1 MTSYYKANKNRSQN
15 RKSWSIMFRH
25 PLRKDAKGRSGLKVR
40 RGLGTESPIEAEALV
55 QQMNQLL
62 EDESYWSVSSKQR
75 ALQEFDERIVAAF
88 YDYLEP
94 KKGPD
99 PLELRE
105 RILPLPT
112 TAEGFA
118 KVQLIGT
125 TGAGKTTLLRQLI
138 GTHPEKER
146 FPSTSAAKTTVCDM
160 EIILKE
166 QPTYEAVVTFFSYD
180 KIRMY
185 IEECVMN
192 CGKSYVK
199 KENEQTITRHLLEH
213 TDQRFR
219 LSYILGN
226 LTPKKTTSLL
236 RSNSSSY
243 SNSKTITDQSRI
255 QISEQER
262 KQMEDTLAHF
272 INEIKQ
278 SADESY
284 DEAMEYISSRAE
296 IIEDMEEAL
305 ELKFEE
311 VWKDSTGYCNVVEQ
325 IMNEVEKR
333 FSYVPD
339 GKWEYNSQ
347 EWPLYWTFSTENR
360 VDFIEGMKQMSS
372 NHANFFGK
380 LITPLV
386 QGIRIKGPFIP
397 NWYKGGVPKLVLMDG
412 EGLGHQAGGSIS
424 TILSKKMDDVDAIL
438 LVDNAQSPMISEPI
452 NALKHMVTTGH
463 TSKLHICFTH
473 FDEVKGDNLPEISD
487 KENHVI
493 GSLENALDEIGKKL
507 GPNAQRYL
515 IKQMENETLFF
526 LGGIHEMIHET
537 DEYTNDQLI
546 RLVEALQRS
555 IEEPEP
561 SETFPIYNGTTAAL
575 AIQQGA
581 KDFYKQWN
589 SILNLSQDK
598 SLKEHWKR
606 IQALNRRFAELNEDE
621 YDGLRPLAD
630 MIMMLRENLFT
641 AILDEPVGWTA
652 PNASDDMKQ
661 SSIDQIAG
669 EFNKNLHDYIVS
681 NTWNSQMTEWVHA
694 YQLSGTGSTKVRA
707 KEIQSIYKTTIP
719 EPYEFHSQ
727 SNIVYEIYKILK
739 QSIEDCGGRMTD

>member
-1 MTSYYKANKNRSQN
+1 
-15 RKSWSIMFRH
+15 
-25 PLRKDAKGRSGLKVR
+25 
-40 RGLGTESPIEAEALV
+40 
-55 QQMNQLL
+55 
-62 EDESYWSVSSKQR
+62 
-75 ALQEFDERIVAAF
+75 
-88 YDYLEP
+88 
-94 KKGPD
+94 
-99 PLELRE
+99 
-105 RILPLPT
+105 
-112 TAEGFA
+112 
-118 KVQLIGT
+118 
-125 TGAGKTTLLRQLI
+125 
-138 GTHPEKER
+138 
-146 FPSTSAAKTTVCDM
+146 
-160 EIILKE
+160 
-166 QPTYEAVVTFFSYD
+166 
-180 KIRMY
+180 
-185 IEECVMN
+185 
-192 CGKSYVK
+192 
-199 KENEQTITRHLLEH
+199 
-213 TDQRFR
+213 
-219 LSYILGN
+219 
-226 LTPKKTTSLL
+226 
-236 RSNSSSY
+236 
-243 SNSKTITDQSRI
+243 
-255 QISEQER
+255 
-262 KQMEDTLAHF
+262 
-272 INEIKQ
+272 
-278 SADESY
+278 
-284 DEAMEYISSRAE
+284 
-296 IIEDMEEAL
+296 
-305 ELKFEE
+305 
-311 VWKDSTGYCNVVEQ
+311 
-325 IMNEVEKR
+325 
-333 FSYVPD
+333 
-339 GKWEYNSQ
+339 
-347 EWPLYWTFSTENR
+347 
-360 VDFIEGMKQMSS
+360 
-372 NHANFFGK
+372 
-380 LITPLV
+380 
-386 QGIRIKGPFIP
+386 
-397 NWYKGGVPKLVLMDG
+397 
-412 EGLGHQAGGSIS
+412 
-424 TILSKKMDDVDAIL
+424 
-438 LVDNAQSPMISEPI
+438 
-452 NALKHMVTTGH
+452 MVTTGH

>member
-1 MTSYYKANKNRSQN
+1 
-15 RKSWSIMFRH
+15 MFRH

-40 RGLGTESPIEAEALV
+40 RGLGTESLIEAEVLV

-62 EDESYWSVSSKQR
+62 EDERYWNLSSKQL
-75 ALQEFDERIVAAF
+75 ALQVFDERIVSAF

-94 KKGPD
+94 KKSPD
-99 PLELRE
+99 QLELRE

-112 TAEGFA
+112 SADGYA

-125 TGAGKTTLLRQLI
+125 TGAGKTTLLRQLM

-146 FPSTSAAKTTVCDM
+146 FPSTSTAKTTVCDM

-185 IEECVMN
+185 IEECVMSY
-192 CGKSYVK
+192 GKSYVK
-199 KENEQTITRHLLEH
+199 NENEQTIMRHFLEH

-226 LTPKKTTSLL
+226 LTPKKTNSLL
-236 RSNSSSY
+236 RSKSSS
-243 SNSKTITDQSRI
+243 NVKIQAEPSRI
-255 QISEQER
+255 QISTQER
-262 KQMEDTLAHF
+262 KQMEETLVQF
-272 INEIKQ
+272 MNEMKRT
-278 SADESY
+278 AEVSY
-284 DEAMEYISSRAE
+284 NEAKEYVLSQPE
-296 IIEDMEEAL
+296 NTQDMEEAL
-305 ELKFEE
+305 EVRFEE
-311 VWKDSTGYCNVVEQ
+311 VWKESSGYSHVVDQ

-333 FSYVPD
+333 FSYVPE
-339 GKWEYNSQ
+339 GEWEYNSQ
-347 EWPLYWTFSTENR
+347 EWPLFWTYSTENR
-360 VDFIEGMKQMSS
+360 VDFIEAMKQMSS

-386 QGIRIKGPFIP
+386 QGIRIQGPFFP
-397 NWYKGGVPKLVLMDG
+397 TWYKGDSVKLVLIDG

-424 TILSKKMDDVDAIL
+424 TTLSKKLDDVDAIL

-452 NALKHMVTTGH
+452 NALKHIVTTGH
-463 TSKLHICFTH
+463 TSKLHVCFTH

-493 GSLENALDEIGKKL
+493 GSLENALNEIGKKL
-507 GPNAQRYL
+507 GLNAQRNL
-515 IKQMENETLFF
+515 IKQIEKDTLFF
-526 LGGIHEMIHET
+526 LGGIHEVIHET
-537 DEYTNDQLI
+537 DEYSKEQLV
-546 RLVEALQRS
+546 RLVDALQRTM
-555 IEEPEP
+555 EEPEP

-575 AIQQGA
+575 AIQQAA
-581 KDFYKQWN
+581 KDFYNRWN

-598 SLKEHWKR
+598 SLKEHWRR

-630 MIMMLRENLFT
+630 MIMVLRENLFT
-641 AILDEPVGWTA
+641 SILDVPVEWTA
-652 PNASDDMKQ
+652 PHASDEMKQ
-661 SSIDQIAG
+661 NSLDQIAG
-669 EFNKNLHDYIVS
+669 EFNKNLHEYIVS
-681 NTWNSQMTEWVHA
+681 STWNEKMTEWVHA
-694 YQLSGTGSTKVRA
+694 YQLCGTGSTKVRA
-707 KEIQSIYKTTIP
+707 KEIQEIYKTTIP

-727 SNIVYEIYKILK
+727 SKIVYEIYKILK
-739 QSIEDCGGRMTD
+739 KSVENCGGRMED